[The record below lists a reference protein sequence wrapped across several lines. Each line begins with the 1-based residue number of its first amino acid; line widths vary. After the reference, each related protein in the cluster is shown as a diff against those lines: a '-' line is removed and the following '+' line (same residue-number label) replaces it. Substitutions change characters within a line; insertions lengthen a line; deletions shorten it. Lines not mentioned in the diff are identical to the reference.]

1 MRSRRMVWLGIVLL
15 VVPAGACQ
23 EQAGK
28 SNRRVVQNTGNST
41 AAEAAPQEA
50 ASPERQASS
59 EAFWPRWRG
68 PHGDGIS
75 RETQWL
81 KDWRKQKPPV
91 LWRRE
96 VGIGYSSVSVAGGR
110 LYTMGHRDGK
120 EWVWC
125 LDALT
130 GKPLWKDSYP
140 GKLVNYL
147 HKGGPASTPTL
158 DGKLL
163 FTLGREGQLRCYRA
177 ADGKL
182 LWSHPLQKLLEVK
195 LPDWGFSCS
204 PVVVGEAV
212 VVDAG
217 WIAAFD
223 RRTGRLLWKTGPFRP
238 GYGTPAVFRD
248 SQGRELLAVLTNDA
262 LVVLQGRT
270 GQEVA
275 RYPWE
280 TPYVTSSTTPIVF
293 QDHIFISTGY
303 GRGCALLK
311 LENGQLR
318 RVYAHNKMANHMN
331 TCVLWQGHLYGI
343 HGNSHARRQ
352 CRLVCMEWA
361 TGRVR
366 WQQRGFGCGAW
377 MLADGM
383 LIILADDGRLC
394 LVEATPEE
402 FRSRGEVQ
410 VLEETCWT
418 VPVLAGGI
426 IYCRNDAGTLA
437 AVDVRPGS

>member
-1 MRSRRMVWLGIVLL
+1 MRVRGIVWGIGFL
-15 VVPAGACQ
+15 VLFSTACQ
-23 EQAGK
+23 EQTGGSGSADGDPLAPAGQGAVPET
-28 SNRRVVQNTGNST
+28 SR
-41 AAEAAPQEA
+41 AAR
-50 ASPERQASS
+50 SSQA
-59 EAFWPRWRG
+59 EPRAYWPRWRG
-68 PHGDGIS
+68 PHQDGIS
-75 RETQWL
+75 RETDWL
-81 KDWRKQKPPV
+81 KDWRKKKPPV

-96 VGIGYSSVSVAGGR
+96 VGIGYSSVSVAGKR

-130 GKPLWKDSYP
+130 GEPLWNDGYA
-140 GKLVNYL
+140 GKLVDNL

-158 DGKLL
+158 DDKRL

-182 LWSHPLQKLLEVK
+182 LWSHQLQKLLKVK
-195 LPDWGFSCS
+195 LPEWGFSCS
-204 PVVVGEAV
+204 PVVAGEAV

-248 SQGRELLAVLTNDA
+248 SRGRELMAVLTNDA
-262 LVVLQGRT
+262 LVVVRT
-270 GQEVA
+270 QDGKEVA
-275 RYPWE
+275 RSPWE
-280 TPYVTSSTTPIVF
+280 TPYVTSSTTPIVH
-293 QDHIFISTGY
+293 QDRIFISTGY
-303 GRGCALLK
+303 GRGCALLE
-311 LENGQLR
+311 LEKDQLR

-366 WQQRGFGCGAW
+366 WQRRGFGCGAW

-383 LIILADDGRLC
+383 LIVLADDGRLC

-410 VLEETCWT
+410 VLDETCWT

-426 IYCRNDAGTLA
+426 VYCRNDLGTLV
-437 AVDVRPGS
+437 AVDVRQRP

>member
-1 MRSRRMVWLGIVLL
+1 MHVRGIALGLVLL

-28 SNRRVVQNTGNST
+28 SGPAEVQKVGAST
-41 AAEAAPQEA
+41 AAEATSRETAP
-50 ASPERQASS
+50 SERQDAP
-59 EAFWPRWRG
+59 EAFWPQWRG
-68 PHGDGIS
+68 PHRDGIS
-75 RETQWL
+75 RETRWL
-81 KDWRKQKPPV
+81 KDWRRKKPQV

-110 LYTMGHRDGK
+110 LYTMGHREGK

-130 GKPLWKDSYP
+130 GKPLWNDSYP
-140 GKLVNYL
+140 GKLVDNL

-158 DGKLL
+158 DEKRLY
-163 FTLGREGQLRCYRA
+163 TLGREGQLRCYRA

-182 LWSHPLQKLLEVK
+182 LWSHLLQKLLKVK
-195 LPDWGFSCS
+195 LPEWGFSCS
-204 PVVVGEAV
+204 PLVVGDAV
-212 VVDAG
+212 V
-217 WIAAFD
+217 
-223 RRTGRLLWKTGPFRP
+223 
-238 GYGTPAVFRD
+238 
-248 SQGRELLAVLTNDA
+248 DA
-262 LVVLQGRT
+262 LVVLRAQDGK
-270 GQEVA
+270 EVA

-311 LENGQLR
+311 LENDQLR

-410 VLEETCWT
+410 VLDETCWT
-418 VPVLAGGI
+418 VPVLAAGI
-426 IYCRNDAGTLA
+426 IYCRNDLGTLV
-437 AVDVRPGS
+437 AVDVRQRP